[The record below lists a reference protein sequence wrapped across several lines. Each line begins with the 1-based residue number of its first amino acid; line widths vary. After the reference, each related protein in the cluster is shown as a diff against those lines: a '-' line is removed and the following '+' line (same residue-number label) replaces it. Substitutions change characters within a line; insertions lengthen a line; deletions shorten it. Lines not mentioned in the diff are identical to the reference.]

1 MTTTMTGSELVVQ
14 DLNKRYGKKAVL
26 RGTAFSVPAGTC
38 VGLLGANGSGKST
51 LLRILAGLLPPDSGE
66 CLWRGED
73 LLRKPALRQRVAA
86 YVPQGT
92 PLMEELS
99 ALDNL
104 RLWYGREELEASLEA
119 GVLRLLGVGEFL
131 KTRASRLSGGMRKRL
146 SIGCA
151 LHGDPKLLLLDEPT
165 AALDLVCKEQILDT
179 FADFRAKGGVL
190 LMATHDLAELGGC
203 DRLLLLRGGKTEPY
217 RFDGSLRSLTAELRG
232 GAETPS

>member
-1 MTTTMTGSELVVQ
+1 MTELIVR
-14 DLNKRYGKKAVL
+14 DLKKSYGRKAVL
-26 RGTAFSVPAGTC
+26 RGAAFRIPEGSC

-51 LLRILAGLLPPDSGE
+51 LLRILAGLLPPDGGE
-66 CLWRGED
+66 CLWQGED
-73 LLRKPALRQRVAA
+73 LLRSDALRRQTVA

-104 RLWYGREELEASLEA
+104 RLWYDREQLAQSLDA

-151 LHGDPKLLLLDEPT
+151 LHGSPRLLLLDEPT

-179 FADFRAKGGVL
+179 LADFRSRGGVL
-190 LMATHDLAELGGC
+190 LMATHDLTELGGC
-203 DRLLLLRGGKTEPY
+203 DSLFLLRDGITVPY

-232 GAETPS
+232 AERTGEPS

>member
-1 MTTTMTGSELVVQ
+1 MTELVVR
-14 DLNKRYGKKAVL
+14 DLTKSYGRKAVL
-26 RGTAFSVPAGTC
+26 RGTAFRIPEGTC

-51 LLRILAGLLPPDSGE
+51 LLRILAGLLPPDGGE
-66 CLWRGED
+66 CLWQGED
-73 LLRKPALRQRVAA
+73 LLRSDALRRRTVA

-104 RLWYGREELEASLEA
+104 RLWYDKAELAQSLDA
-119 GVLRLLGVGEFL
+119 GVLRQLGVGDFL

-151 LHGDPKLLLLDEPT
+151 LHGAPRLLLLDEPT

-179 FADFRAKGGVL
+179 FADFRSKGGAL
-190 LMATHDLAELGGC
+190 LMATHDVTELGGC
-203 DRLLLLRGGKTEPY
+203 DRLLLLQNGRAEPY
-217 RFDGSLRSLTAELRG
+217 RFDGNLRSLTAELRG
-232 GAETPS
+232 DAVAVT